1 MRLGCKSIRLVPIT
15 SDTLAA
21 SEGTWITVNLFISP
35 STNWINSHYSRFI
48 VNKVEESVMEPA
60 ILWEQAL
67 VVGGLLAH
75 GGSVV
80 LEGGGKELGKKLVDK
95 LWKTVDDRFQGEQ
108 RAEVALQNIQHDPS
122 PENLELLARYL
133 KNEMELNAVFREELL
148 AILAENQQ
156 QEPEMM
162 QKMLVGVKAKE
173 IRAKDL
179 RQRGEV
185 TGSQEMLVKVEAD
198 VIDLGNLTQEQ

>member
-1 MRLGCKSIRLVPIT
+1 
-15 SDTLAA
+15 
-21 SEGTWITVNLFISP
+21 
-35 STNWINSHYSRFI
+35 
-48 VNKVEESVMEPA
+48 MEQA
-60 ILWEQAL
+60 VLWEKAL
-67 VVGGLLAH
+67 VLGGLLAH

-80 LEGGGKELGKKLVDK
+80 LEGGAKELGKKLMDK
-95 LWKTVDDRFQGEQ
+95 LWKTVADRFQGEQ
-108 RAEVALQNIQHDPS
+108 RATAALQNIQHDPS

-148 AILAENQQ
+148 AILTENHQ

-179 RQRGEV
+179 RQQGEV
-185 TGSQEMLVKVEAD
+185 PGRQEMLVNIEVD
-198 VIDLGNLTQEQ
+198 VIDVGNLTQEQ

>member
-1 MRLGCKSIRLVPIT
+1 
-15 SDTLAA
+15 
-21 SEGTWITVNLFISP
+21 
-35 STNWINSHYSRFI
+35 
-48 VNKVEESVMEPA
+48 MEPA

-75 GGSVV
+75 GGSVA

-95 LWKTVDDRFQGEQ
+95 LWKTVADRFQGEQ
-108 RAEVALQNIQHDPS
+108 WAEAALQSIQHDPS

-133 KNEMELNAVFREELL
+133 KNEMELNGVFREELL

-185 TGSQEMLVKVEAD
+185 PGSQEMLVNVEAD

>member
-1 MRLGCKSIRLVPIT
+1 
-15 SDTLAA
+15 
-21 SEGTWITVNLFISP
+21 
-35 STNWINSHYSRFI
+35 
-48 VNKVEESVMEPA
+48 MEPA
-60 ILWEQAL
+60 ILWEKAL

-95 LWKTVDDRFQGEQ
+95 LWKTVADRFQGEQ
-108 RAEVALQNIQHDPS
+108 RAETTLQNIRHDPS

-133 KNEMELNAVFREELL
+133 KNEMELNGVFREELL
-148 AILAENQQ
+148 SILTAGQQ

-185 TGSQEMLVKVEAD
+185 PISQEMLVNIEAD